1 MELKTRVYDLYA
13 GHYRNLSELAQ
24 AMGIAPSQVYRVL
37 EGKRGISRKF
47 IIGAVK
53 AFPGYGLD
61 DLFYV
66 VPDGEK
72 NE

>member
-1 MELKTRVYDLYA
+1 MEVKTRVYELQASLHPD
-13 GHYRNLSELAQ
+13 RNLTQLAE

-53 AFPGYGLD
+53 AFPGYKLD
-61 DLFYV
+61 ELFYV
-66 VPDGEK
+66 E
-72 NE
+72 